1 MLTGKSKRKK
11 AKKRTNAGGGHRM
24 EKLGEEAC
32 GVAKEVQVLWTEERR
47 TLTLCS
53 EPVLEYTLS
62 WPRVEGAGLGGRW
75 ISGYYARLA
84 QSWRRRWE
92 REVYWAACL
101 ELAARREGARPF
113 TPWTGEL
120 AGETALLRD
129 GVLSL
134 RFWGAEVRGDGRPA
148 RVRWGDV
155 WNVREGAPKPLGSL
169 FAGEKGWRKGLW
181 QALVRQGEARRQAG
195 DCFLDGDW
203 PQKAKKARPL
213 RSWCLTEEGVEVSLP
228 QCAAS
233 PAAEGCPVFTLP
245 LEKYGN

>member
-84 QSWRRRWE
+84 QSWRRRW
-92 REVYWAACL
+92 
-101 ELAARREGARPF
+101 
-113 TPWTGEL
+113 
-120 AGETALLRD
+120 
-129 GVLSL
+129 
-134 RFWGAEVRGDGRPA
+134 
-148 RVRWGDV
+148 
-155 WNVREGAPKPLGSL
+155 
-169 FAGEKGWRKGLW
+169 
-181 QALVRQGEARRQAG
+181 
-195 DCFLDGDW
+195 
-203 PQKAKKARPL
+203 
-213 RSWCLTEEGVEVSLP
+213 
-228 QCAAS
+228 
-233 PAAEGCPVFTLP
+233 
-245 LEKYGN
+245 